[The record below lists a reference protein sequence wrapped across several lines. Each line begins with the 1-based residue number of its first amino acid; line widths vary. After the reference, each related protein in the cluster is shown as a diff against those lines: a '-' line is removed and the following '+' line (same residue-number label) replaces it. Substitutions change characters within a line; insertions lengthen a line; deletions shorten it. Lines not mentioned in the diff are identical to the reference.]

1 MLISLIQYGTGLGRG
16 SVVGHISGLCSSILD
31 TDVKCNA
38 VQDRMVKCSLFVV
51 QPSSGQY
58 GAVNILLYEQ

>member
-1 MLISLIQYGTGLGRG
+1 MIQYGTGLGRG

-38 VQDRMVKCSLFVV
+38 VQDRMVKCSYL
-51 QPSSGQY
+51 
-58 GAVNILLYEQ
+58 